1 MLNTLDTVADQIES
15 TEYDKAL
22 AGFSIDNYTTAKLK
36 MQGEFLINTNPE
48 SLFELVTDPD
58 LIASWFGMIKG
69 GFTDHSLSN
78 NNNEWGEGSKRICYS
93 NMGTLNET
101 IYYWRAPYIAA
112 YNVKS
117 WSMPVKDHCS
127 VMIIQPLG
135 VGRCKLTWRH
145 YFNYKGVIMKN
156 FFPYMMV
163 NLMNKGLKEITN
175 KFGGAGGEMKLIK

>member
-1 MLNTLDTVADQIES
+1 MLTTLDDVSAQTEL

-22 AGFSIDNYTTAKLK
+22 AEFSIKNYTSAKLQ
-36 MQGEFLINTNPE
+36 MQGEFVINTNAE
-48 SLFELVTDPD
+48 SLFELVTDPQ

-69 GFTDHSLSN
+69 GFTDHTLSN

-101 IYYWRAPYIAA
+101 IYFWRAPYIAA
-112 YNVKS
+112 YNVQS

-135 VGRCKLTWRH
+135 SERCKLTWRH

-156 FFPYMMV
+156 FFPYMMIK
-163 NLMNKGLKEITN
+163 LMNKGLMEITN
-175 KFGGAGGEMKLIK
+175 KFGGAGGVMKLAK